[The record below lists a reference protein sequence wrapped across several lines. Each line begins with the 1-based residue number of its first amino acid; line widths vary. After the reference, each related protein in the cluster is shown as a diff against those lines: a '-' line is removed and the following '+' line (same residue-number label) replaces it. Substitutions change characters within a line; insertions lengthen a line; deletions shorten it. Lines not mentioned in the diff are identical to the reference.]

1 MVNGDIEAIIAN
13 GEERTMELN
22 TKYEAL
28 NLEDLSNFKSE
39 ASVQQWE
46 GEDFRTG
53 VSSFYLVVELVF
65 THLLCE
71 AAQTAEL
78 QPSFPLKTR
87 AESELLCRQLLQGY
101 PSSRPNQDGEGSKVT
116 SCSKADFH
124 VRFFIVIHVYVKP
137 ANMLESR
144 QDFQFFSP
152 KLAQLQERELAVHKV
167 GRITDRR
174 LVD

>member
-13 GEERTMELN
+13 GEERTIELN
-22 TKYEAL
+22 SKYEAL

-53 VSSFYLVVELVF
+53 VSKFHLAVEFVF
-65 THLLCE
+65 THLPCV
-71 AAQTAEL
+71 AAKTTEL
-78 QPSFPLKTR
+78 QPSFTLETR

-101 PSSRPNQDGEGSKVT
+101 PSSRPNQDGEGPKAT

-124 VRFFIVIHVYVKP
+124 VRFFTAIHTSSRLTCWNPDKISNSSRP
-137 ANMLESR
+137 NSLNCKNESLP
-144 QDFQFFSP
+144 FT
-152 KLAQLQERELAVHKV
+152 K
-167 GRITDRR
+167 
-174 LVD
+174 